1 MAVRS
6 GALSLA
12 RARRPW
18 PGCRAGRVEGR
29 ASGGLRPAG
38 RPVPPAHGLP
48 AVMFVP
54 VRCGWGGVWWV
65 CSVLW
70 CFGVVWAGL
79 HCVLSVVSA
88 IGPVAD
94 WVRGCVLWIWMWSS
108 MSWLVPRAWLMG
120 AGRRSPGWLWR
131 PATPAPWVR
140 RPWSVPRPRSP
151 RCAPLRP
158 GGPRPGRGAW
168 PTACGGRG
176 PCWPRPTSGPPTAP
190 APWPP

>member
-54 VRCGWGGVWWV
+54 VRCGRGGVWWV

-94 WVRGCVLWIWMWSS
+94 WVWGCAPVDLDVVFDELARAARLADGCGQEVAGVVVEAGDGGALGEAA
-108 MSWLVPRAWLMG
+108 LVGAAGLADGVRRAGALLAEADQRAADGARALAALSAG
-120 AGRRSPGWLWR
+120 AG
-131 PATPAPWVR
+131 
-140 RPWSVPRPRSP
+140 PRGLGGG
-151 RCAPLRP
+151 LR
-158 GGPRPGRGAW
+158 
-168 PTACGGRG
+168 
-176 PCWPRPTSGPPTAP
+176 
-190 APWPP
+190 